1 MYVSQQRN
9 MYSSPAAFGYA
20 GSHTG
25 YNIGTPEQSIQNT
38 QSCYYNSPA
47 RYNFNTYA
55 RTPSQSFPNSCSYS
69 LPSLPSVPN
78 AARVSAQNCN
88 MNVYSDPLQ
97 SNFNRSTLPTEA
109 LLHIPRHP
117 ARDLLPELDD
127 NPISPISDGKFL
139 ENIKLG
145 IKLQYSLKHNV
156 IDVYEKISIS

>member
-1 MYVSQQRN
+1 
-9 MYSSPAAFGYA
+9 
-20 GSHTG
+20 
-25 YNIGTPEQSIQNT
+25 
-38 QSCYYNSPA
+38 
-47 RYNFNTYA
+47 
-55 RTPSQSFPNSCSYS
+55 
-69 LPSLPSVPN
+69 
-78 AARVSAQNCN
+78 